1 MIPTQENVPAPTSST
16 FWTAVIAVWLVL
28 FAVAAT
34 LALALAIWRLLEA
47 F

>member
-1 MIPTQENVPAPTSST
+1 MIPTQQEVGTATGSS

-34 LALALAIWRLLEA
+34 LALALAIWQLIEA

>member
-1 MIPTQENVPAPTSST
+1 MIPTPENVPAPTGST

-28 FAVAAT
+28 FAIAAT
-34 LALALAIWRLLEA
+34 LALALAIWTLIEA

>member
-1 MIPTQENVPAPTSST
+1 MMPGEPEIQAATGSS

-28 FAVAAT
+28 FAIAAT
-34 LALALAIWRLLEA
+34 LALALAIWQLVQA